1 MSTNYYQELL
11 RKPLLLGGTS
21 GCWTSVGPPTPM
33 EVFSCA
39 VKAKPSNSPE
49 VPEVR
54 DNRSMPGQD
63 MAGTAINTKKSKIQ
77 CVYIYM
83 CVCVCVCVTM
93 SMLYADY

>member
-1 MSTNYYQELL
+1 
-11 RKPLLLGGTS
+11 
-21 GCWTSVGPPTPM
+21 M

-77 CVYIYM
+77 CIYI
-83 CVCVCVCVTM
+83 CVCAGVCVTM

>member
-11 RKPLLLGGTS
+11 RSLKSPF
-21 GCWTSVGPPTPM
+21 CWAGPEPGVGLTVGPPTPM

-63 MAGTAINTKKSKIQ
+63 MAGTAMNTKKSKIQ
-77 CVYIYM
+77 FSIYIYI
-83 CVCVCVCVTM
+83 CVCDHVNVVC
-93 SMLYADY
+93 